1 MNSKILNILTEIN
14 ASLQDADLQNKNE
27 IIPLG
32 IKAEK
37 MLAEFD
43 SDQLSQEMMGA
54 VKNILV
60 FLQKI
65 YKDEV
70 ENIVIAQQGLTL
82 VLDKLVE
89 VARTDNAEI
98 LEQVTEVLREL
109 LVNKFDSIENLKSQ
123 NSEEK
128 FLSLQDIASKF
139 MLLDAADSNEIQS
152 INKSLTNA
160 NVSEEAKK
168 YIDLCL
174 DYLNKIGA
182 DEDSEILLEKAGSEL
197 DCAIQV
203 ENQIANYQSSDAL
216 TEPVKEELSCS
227 EKNAEESD
235 QNQPAN
241 SESQTSKKSSV
252 TFDTPCTLSE
262 DVDSDILSEYIQE
275 CTDHI
280 TGAEGALLDLE
291 SDPTVKDHIDVVF
304 RSFHTIKG
312 TSGFLNLDRIQ
323 KLAHLA
329 ENMLDRARDGEIQI
343 TGGYAD
349 LSLRSCDCLRS
360 MIENLTGLEPGDEL
374 FIPDDFQELL
384 DILVNP
390 EAAGYCENDSSSDSN
405 MRVGDILVAQNKVS
419 RSEVENVAKNQ
430 GEDSIGKALVKSGAL
445 KPEEVAN
452 AVRIQK
458 NANTTA
464 AAEGSIRVG
473 VSRLDNL
480 INMVGELVIAQ
491 SMVTQDPSIADADN
505 TRLRRNVLHAGK
517 IIRELQDLTMGLRM
531 VPLKGVF
538 QKMNRL
544 VRDLAKKCGKKVQ
557 FSFEGEE
564 TEIDRNMVESLN
576 DPLVHMVRNS
586 MDHGVET
593 PDTRQSVGKNPQGKV
608 TLKAYH
614 AGGNVVIELED
625 DGKGLDR
632 DVILKKAIEKGVVEP
647 GRDLSDSEIFMLI
660 FAPGFSTAEKITDV
674 SGRGVGMDVVKR
686 NIESLQGRIEVE
698 STLGK
703 GTKFTIK
710 LPLTMAITDA
720 MILRVGHDRYLLPT
734 ISIEQSFQP
743 DEESLSTYAG
753 AGEMVMLRGELLPI
767 ARLHRLFSIP
777 DSIQEP
783 HNGLL
788 VVIESAGKR
797 CALMVDELLG
807 QQQVVVK
814 SLGSDM
820 TKIPG
825 ISGGAILGDGSV
837 GLILD
842 ATGLMQIVES
852 SVYDESL
859 MAALI

>member
-1 MNSKILNILTEIN
+1 MNSTISNKLTEIRAELQN
-14 ASLQDADLQNKNE
+14 ANLQNKDE

-37 MLAEFD
+37 LLAEFND
-43 SDQLSQEMMGA
+43 DQISKQMMGA
-54 VKNILV
+54 VKNILI

-65 YKDEV
+65 YKDEIK
-70 ENIVIAQQGLTL
+70 NIQQAQQSLIKF
-82 VLDKLVE
+82 VAKLVDVSE
-89 VARTDNAEI
+89 TDNADLLGKLLEI
-98 LEQVTEVLREL
+98 SREL
-109 LVNKFDSIENLKSQ
+109 LNDKFDAIDELVNVQ
-123 NSEEK
+123 SEVCE
-128 FLSLQDIASKF
+128 LSLQDIAAKF
-139 MLLDAADSNEIQS
+139 MLLDSTDTSEINC
-152 INKSLTNA
+152 IKKSLTDISVSDNA
-160 NVSEEAKK
+160 RK
-168 YIDLCL
+168 YINLCL
-174 DYLNKIGA
+174 DFLSKIEPGKEA
-182 DEDSEILLEKAGSEL
+182 DILLEKAGSEL
-197 DCAIQV
+197 DSAIQI
-203 ENQIANYQSSDAL
+203 ENQLANYSSLDSVA
-216 TEPVKEELSCS
+216 ESENKSQPVS
-227 EKNAEESD
+227 EQAEESSVSD
-235 QNQPAN
+235 TN
-241 SESQTSKKSSV
+241 SADAEKSGSV
-252 TFDTPCTLSE
+252 TFDTPCVLSE
-262 DVDSDILSEYIQE
+262 DVDFDILSEYIQE

-280 TGAEGALLDLE
+280 TSAEGALLDLE

-349 LSLRSCDCLRS
+349 LALRSCDCLRN
-360 MIENLTGLEPGDEL
+360 MIENLNGLEPGDAL
-374 FIPDDFQELL
+374 FIPEDFQELL
-384 DILVNP
+384 DILINP
-390 EAAGYCENDSSSDSN
+390 EAAGYSENDASTDGS

-419 RSEVENVAKNQ
+419 RSKVESVAQKQ
-430 GEDSIGKALVKSGAL
+430 GEESIGKALVKSGAV

-458 NANTTA
+458 NANTGATS
-464 AAEGSIRVG
+464 EGSIRVG

-491 SMVTQDPSIADADN
+491 SMVTQDPSIAEADN

-544 VRDLAKKCGKKVQ
+544 VRDLAKKCGKQVQ

-593 PDTRQSVGKNPQGKV
+593 PDKRQTVGKNPQGKV

-625 DGKGLDR
+625 DGNGLDR

-767 ARLHRLFSIP
+767 ARLHQLFNIS
-777 DSIQEP
+777 DSIREP

-852 SVYDESL
+852 SVYDDAL
-859 MAALI
+859 MSALV